1 MKLLP
6 ILPPSMRISRAFAA
20 VLATLLLPGCS
31 QDYVSYDD
39 VRLPASAEERFPIKV
54 VDEPVKMSVAAGRQ
68 RLPPEQVNAIIGFAR
83 DARANGATN
92 VSILYADGNR
102 NGRTVA
108 AQAADLIAAEG
119 IPRAGISAAV
129 FNGASTDVTLRYD
142 RKVAET
148 KDCGDWSSN
157 LAGNQKNELYPNFG
171 CTIQNNFAVMAENPE
186 DFVTPRGLAPATGAS
201 RMMILKTYASGE
213 WSQKQQQFPDANSL
227 QSQ

>member
-1 MKLLP
+1 MKPLHILLP
-6 ILPPSMRISRAFAA
+6 SVCAPKAFAA
-20 VLATLLLPGCS
+20 VLATLLLQGCS
-31 QDYVSYDD
+31 QDYASYDD

-54 VDEPVKMSVAAGRQ
+54 VDEPVKMSVPAGRH

-102 NGRTVA
+102 DGRAVA

-119 IPRAGISAAV
+119 IARAGISVAV
-129 FNGASTDVTLRYD
+129 YNGDSTDVTLRYD
-142 RKVAET
+142 RKVAKT

-171 CTIQNNFAVMAENPE
+171 CALQNNFAVMAENPE